1 MARVLSLS
9 ILAVLF
15 SAMLRAQDD
24 PSSTPAPDV
33 EPVIVEMKIQR
44 SLAAD
49 SSGVADTLDSVAA
62 DKLILHYELQNLSDR
77 DVRITGEARVSDQV
91 NCAVAIVRQP
101 ESTVAAQG
109 SAGMVIE
116 IRPGKSGPLSFT
128 VNMGVDEQAYTFAV
142 QSKVTAVLDHEYHC
156 HWWGCHEHDDHHHHC
171 STGEGGS
178 GLLLGAV
185 ATVLAGLLIR
195 RRLA

>member
-1 MARVLSLS
+1 MARILSLS

-15 SAMLRAQDD
+15 STVLRAQDD
-24 PSSTPAPDV
+24 PSSTPAPDA
-33 EPVIVEMKIQR
+33 EPVVVEMKIQR

-49 SSGVADTLDSVAA
+49 SSGVADTLDGVAA
-62 DKLILHYELQNLSDR
+62 DKLVLHYELQNLSDR
-77 DVRITGEARVSDQV
+77 DVRIAGEARLSDQA

-109 SAGMVIE
+109 STSMVIE
-116 IRPGKSGPLSFT
+116 VRPGKSGPLSFT
-128 VNMGVDEQAYTFAV
+128 VNMDVDEQAYTFAV
-142 QSKVTAVLDHEYHC
+142 QSTVTAVLDHEYHC

-171 STGEGGS
+171 STGESGS